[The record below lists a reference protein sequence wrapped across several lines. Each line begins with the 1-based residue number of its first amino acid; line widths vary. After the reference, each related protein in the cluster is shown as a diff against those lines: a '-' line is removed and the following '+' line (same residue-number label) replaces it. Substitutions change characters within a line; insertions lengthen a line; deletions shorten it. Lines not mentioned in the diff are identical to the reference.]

1 MSSEKEAI
9 IDFIIIGAAKSG
21 TTSLYQYLKQ
31 HPSICM
37 SQIKETNFFS
47 LEGQNIRFSG
57 PGDMETG
64 AHTKSISTIK
74 DYQKTFLHCKDKQ
87 IRGEASPLYLSDKNA
102 PKNIFL
108 KVPNVKLIAILRN
121 PVDRAYSSYMHLVRD
136 QRETIR
142 DFRQALDAEQD
153 RIKNNY
159 SEIWHYATNGFYYE
173 QLMRY
178 YKVFNAEQILVLF
191 HDNIIKNRNQQ
202 LDIIY
207 KFLNVETG
215 VYPEDKERHNIGGI
229 PKNNFVHNLIY
240 NLLNKKNL
248 LRTITQKIFTE
259 SVRSRVATTIR
270 KAESKINLRKYPP
283 ISEEEKKHL
292 INIYRDDIHKLENLL
307 NKDLSNWLT

>member
-1 MSSEKEAI
+1 MPSENKDI

-37 SQIKETNFFS
+37 SQVKETNFFS
-47 LEGQNIRFSG
+47 LEGRKICFNG

-64 AHTKSISTIK
+64 AHSKSISDIK
-74 DYQKTFLHCKDKQ
+74 DYQKTFLHCKNKQ
-87 IRGEASPLYLSDKNA
+87 LRGEASPLYLSDKNT

-108 KVPNVKLIAILRN
+108 KAPNVKLIAILRN

-153 RIKNNY
+153 RINNNY
-159 SEIWHYATNGFYYE
+159 SEIWHYATNGFYYQ

-178 YKVFNAEQILVLF
+178 YSLFGAEQILVLF
-191 HDNIIKNRNQQ
+191 HDDLIKNRNHQ

-215 VYPEDKERHNIGGI
+215 VYPEAKEKHNIGGI
-229 PKNNFVHNLIY
+229 PKNNYVHNLIY
-240 NLLNKKNL
+240 NLLNKENL

-259 SVRSRVATTIR
+259 SVRSRVATIIR
-270 KAESKINLRKYPP
+270 KAESKINLKQYPPMSDSDRKY
-283 ISEEEKKHL
+283 L
-292 INIYRDDIHKLENLL
+292 INIYKEDIGKLEKLL
-307 NKDLSNWLT
+307 NKDLSNWLV